1 MTKTLKPWRTI
12 PRLDRIRWLVHGFGT
27 ADWAE
32 ADFLG
37 FAERAGLRP
46 VLLDQIHSDIIHRVR
61 NVPGTRLRG
70 DALITDKPG
79 LVLAVKTAD
88 CLPALI
94 VDEVRRTVA
103 AVHSGWRGTRQR
115 ILEKTIRAL
124 KDDPGSDPAA
134 LWVALGPCIGASCY
148 EVGTDVRESFAGAG
162 FPDSVFEE
170 RASAPGRFLLDLRE
184 ANLHQL
190 DRAGVRRDR
199 VFSLDA
205 CTHCRPELISYRRD
219 GGRAD
224 RMFAFIG
231 IRPEPV
237 PETRPAARTGRK

>member
-1 MTKTLKPWRTI
+1 MAKTMKPWRTI

-37 FAERAGLRP
+37 FAEREGFRP
-46 VLLDQIHSDIIHRVR
+46 VLLEQIHSDVIHRVR
-61 NVPGTRLRG
+61 DVPGTRLRG
-70 DALITDKPG
+70 DALITGAPG
-79 LVLAVKTAD
+79 LLLAVKTAD

-94 VDEVRRTVA
+94 VDEARRTVA

-124 KDDPGSDPAA
+124 EDDPGSEPGS
-134 LWVALGPCIGASCY
+134 LRIALGPCIGASCY
-148 EVGTDVRESFAGAG
+148 EVGTDVRESFIGAG
-162 FPDSVFEE
+162 FPDSIFEK
-170 RASAPGRFLLDLRE
+170 RVSAPDRFLLDLRA

-190 DRAGVRRDR
+190 DRAGMGRDR

-219 GGRAD
+219 GGRED

-231 IRPEPV
+231 IRPETIPS
-237 PETRPAARTGRK
+237 TRPSARTGRK

>member
-1 MTKTLKPWRTI
+1 MAKTLKPWRTI

-27 ADWAE
+27 GDWAE

-37 FAERAGLRP
+37 FAERAGFRP
-46 VLLDQIHSDIIHRVR
+46 VLLEQIHSDIIRRVR
-61 NVPGTRLRG
+61 DLPGTRLRG
-70 DALITDKPG
+70 DALITDAPG
-79 LVLAVKTAD
+79 LLLAVKTAD

-94 VDEVRRTVA
+94 VDEERRTVA

-124 KDDPGSDPAA
+124 GDDPGSEPGS
-134 LWVALGPCIGASCY
+134 LRVALGPCIGAACY
-148 EVGTDVRESFAGAG
+148 EVGPDVRESFAVAG
-162 FPDSVFEE
+162 FPDSVFTQ
-170 RASAPGRFLLDLRE
+170 RPSAPGRFLLDLRQ

-190 DRAGVRRDR
+190 DRAGVRRDQ

-219 GGRAD
+219 GDRAD

-231 IRPEPV
+231 IRPEALPS
-237 PETRPAARTGRK
+237 TRPASRTGRK

>member
-1 MTKTLKPWRTI
+1 MAETRKPWRTI
-12 PRLDRIRWLVHGFGT
+12 PRLDRIPWLVHGFGT

-37 FAERAGLRP
+37 FAERTGFRP
-46 VLLDQIHSDIIHRVR
+46 VLLDQIHSDVVHRVR
-61 NVPGTRLRG
+61 DLPAARLRG
-70 DALITDKPG
+70 DALITDTPG
-79 LVLAVKTAD
+79 LLLAVKTAD

-94 VDEVRRTVA
+94 VDEARRIVA

-124 KDDPGSDPAA
+124 GEDPGSEPGS
-134 LWVALGPCIGASCY
+134 LRIALGPCIGASCY
-148 EVGTDVRESFAGAG
+148 EVGEDVRASFAEAG
-162 FPDSVFEE
+162 FPDSVFTR
-170 RASAPGRFLLDLRE
+170 RATASGRFLLDLRA

-190 DRAGVRRDR
+190 DAAGVRRDR
-199 VFSLDA
+199 VSSLDA

-237 PETRPAARTGRK
+237 PGARFAARTGRN